1 MAFDFEHEDKSV
13 EALLKNTPYHSLKNK
28 LVELGVEDVWKGGK
42 KKDLMIEEAV
52 EKLAKIKSEIDKGLT
67 EEQAIEK
74 LPELEATEQEVI
86 DAEVIE
92 AEIQEEIKV
101 EEAVSEL
108 ELQHTVDGKLD
119 IQAIEVSIQGCKKGL
134 RRATFSGMQVMRKIY
149 LDRGVALNIL
159 LQKASK

>member
-13 EALLKNTPYHSLKNK
+13 EALLKNTPYHSLKDK
-28 LVELGVEDVWKGGK
+28 LV
-42 KKDLMIEEAV
+42 EEAV

-119 IQAIEVSIQGCKKGL
+119 IQAIEVSIQGCEKGL
-134 RRATFSGMQVMRKIY
+134 RRTTFSGMQVMRKIY

>member
-13 EALLKNTPYHSLKNK
+13 EALLKNTPYHSLKDK
-28 LVELGVEDVWKGGK
+28 LVELGIEDVWKGGK
-42 KKDLMIEEAV
+42 KKELMIEDAV
-52 EKLAKIKSEIDKGLT
+52 EKLAKIKSEIEKGLT
-67 EEQAIEK
+67 KEEAIEK

-92 AEIQEEIKV
+92 AEIQEEIRV
-101 EEAVSEL
+101 EEAVSKL

-119 IQAIEVSIQGCKKGL
+119 IQAIEVSIQGCEKGL
-134 RRATFSGMQVMRKIY
+134 RRATFSGMQAMRKIY